1 MRKTKRINDMEEKN
15 QKKSFSQLLSEAKKR
30 DAYWVA
36 RTISTF
42 TEELHQLAGQGN
54 ITRAELAR
62 RLGTSPAYIT
72 KILRG
77 NVNFTVDTMVRL
89 ARAVGGQL
97 HLHMTPQEHEV
108 ETLKAEEQQ
117 EPSTP
122 APRTPKK
129 KRNPKTS
136 VAL

>member
-1 MRKTKRINDMEEKN
+1 MEENN

-36 RTISTF
+36 CAISTF
-42 TEELHQLAGQGN
+42 TEELHQLAEQGN
-54 ITRAELAR
+54 ISRAELAR

-108 ETLKAEEQQ
+108 EPLKAKE
-117 EPSTP
+117 
-122 APRTPKK
+122 K
-129 KRNPKTS
+129 KRVFDSCYQDSKKETKFQNKRSNVTG
-136 VAL
+136 